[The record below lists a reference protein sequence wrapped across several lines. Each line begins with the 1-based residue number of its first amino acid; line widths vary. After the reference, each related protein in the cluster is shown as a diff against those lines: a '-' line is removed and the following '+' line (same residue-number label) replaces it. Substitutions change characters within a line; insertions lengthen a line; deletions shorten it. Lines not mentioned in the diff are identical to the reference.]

1 MQGYPRKIRPSLSH
15 NSKYRQLPIFT
26 PINPFSPIPMK
37 PSILLLPFCL
47 FVAPAMAQTVVP
59 APDQQIKYAVMA
71 APADK
76 KEAAT
81 VIGFDDSG
89 KYVTL
94 RKGTNDLVCLTD
106 DPTQKGFSAACYHES
121 LEPFMA
127 WGRTLKM
134 QGKKGP
140 EVMEQRDKDAKAR
153 KFKMPKQPATLF
165 VFSAPAERFDA
176 ATGTITNGNL
186 RYVVYIANATSE
198 STGLPLKSEIPGMPW
213 IMDPGTYRAH
223 IMINP
228 PPPAK

>member
-1 MQGYPRKIRPSLSH
+1 MNKNLS
-15 NSKYRQLPIFT
+15 
-26 PINPFSPIPMK
+26 PFMK
-37 PSILLLPFCL
+37 TFLLPFLCL
-47 FVAPAMAQTVVP
+47 FTLPTLAQTVTP

-76 KEAAT
+76 KDGAT
-81 VIGFDDSG
+81 VIGFDESG

-106 DPTQKGFSAACYHES
+106 DPAQKGFSAACYHES

-127 WGRTLKM
+127 WGRKIKM
-134 QGKKGP
+134 DGKKGP
-140 EVMEQRDKDAKAR
+140 DMNEIRDKDYKAG

-176 ATGTITNGNL
+176 ATGTVTNGNL
-186 RYVVYIANATSE
+186 RYVVYIADATAQT
-198 STGLPLKSEIPGMPW
+198 TGLPTKAEIPGMPW

-223 IMINP
+223 IMIT
-228 PPPAK
+228 PPAK